1 MGEIAADSRVFFV
14 HRAFGRDE
22 RDNAAR
28 SYLVQG
34 FPKEIIVDQPMV
46 LVIPPVHHLEIS
58 KGDVADGH
66 IKKAVRHLHRFKSLD
81 GNAGILIELLGNPA
95 ADAVNLHAI
104 GFAACHI
111 SRKQTD
117 KITGAT
123 GRFQKVA
130 LLESHL

>member
-1 MGEIAADSRVFFV
+1 
-14 HRAFGRDE
+14 
-22 RDNAAR
+22 
-28 SYLVQG
+28 
-34 FPKEIIVDQPMV
+34 MV
-46 LVIPPVHHLEIS
+46 LVVPPVYHLEIP

-66 IKKAVRHLHRFKSLD
+66 IKKAVRHLHRFKSID
-81 GNAGILIELLGNPA
+81 GNAGILIELLGDPA

-117 KITGAT
+117 KIAGAA